1 MIRGREVR
9 RMAAILCMITGMTA
23 VPAYA
28 AAPETFG
35 AVPGWNQISG
45 KWYYLME
52 NGAWSTDF
60 IEDENTCYTFTKDG
74 TLSYARKTP
83 NTQGG
88 AYPVY
93 VLDQKEQ
100 ELFDDMNDEKSDLF
114 FDTYPEAEDD
124 YDNGDVE
131 FYDGRATFVLDMDLC
146 DIAKARLSSAMEK
159 GYSKSKNTIPGEG
172 TVSDYVKTAFPERKS
187 ATFFEMYL
195 WGPEETYD
203 PYDSVT
209 LRMQEKFD
217 RKDDK
222 KYSLEYYRRMGIAHE
237 NQNGKDYYMVVLER

>member
-1 MIRGREVR
+1 
-9 RMAAILCMITGMTA
+9 MAAILCMITGMTA

-114 FDTYPEAEDD
+114 FDTYPETEDD

-159 GYSKSKNTIPGEG
+159 GYCKSKNTIPGEG

-187 ATFFEMYL
+187 ATF
-195 WGPEETYD
+195 
-203 PYDSVT
+203 
-209 LRMQEKFD
+209 LRCT
-217 RKDDK
+217 
-222 KYSLEYYRRMGIAHE
+222 SGALRRHTIRMI
-237 NQNGKDYYMVVLER
+237 LS

>member
-1 MIRGREVR
+1 MIRRREVR

-28 AAPETFG
+28 AAPEPFG

-74 TLSYARKTP
+74 IFSYARKNP
-83 NTQGG
+83 NTRGG
-88 AYPVY
+88 AYPVDM
-93 VLDQKEQ
+93 LDQKEQ

-131 FYDGRATFVLDMDLC
+131 FYDGRATFVLDMNLC
-146 DIAKARLSSAMEK
+146 DIAKALSR
-159 GYSKSKNTIPGEG
+159 NGEG
-172 TVSDYVKTAFPERKS
+172 I
-187 ATFFEMYL
+187 FE
-195 WGPEETYD
+195 EQKYD
-203 PYDSVT
+203 PGRGNGERLHKERTSG
-209 LRMQEKFD
+209 EKECDIF
-217 RKDDK
+217 
-222 KYSLEYYRRMGIAHE
+222 
-237 NQNGKDYYMVVLER
+237 

>member
-1 MIRGREVR
+1 M
-9 RMAAILCMITGMTA
+9 
-23 VPAYA
+23 
-28 AAPETFG
+28 
-35 AVPGWNQISG
+35 
-45 KWYYLME
+45 
-52 NGAWSTDF
+52 
-60 IEDENTCYTFTKDG
+60 
-74 TLSYARKTP
+74 
-83 NTQGG
+83 
-88 AYPVY
+88 
-93 VLDQKEQ
+93 LDQKEQ

-114 FDTYPEAEDD
+114 FDTYPETEDD

-159 GYSKSKNTIPGEG
+159 GYCKSKNTIPGEG

-203 PYDSVT
+203 PYDSVMI
-209 LRMQEKFD
+209 RMQEKFD

>member
-131 FYDGRATFVLDMDLC
+131 FYDGRAIICPRHGSLRYRKGKTFF
-146 DIAKARLSSAMEK
+146 RYGK
-159 GYSKSKNTIPGEG
+159 GIFQEQKY
-172 TVSDYVKTAFPERKS
+172 DPERNRS
-187 ATFFEMYL
+187 DT
-195 WGPEETYD
+195 
-203 PYDSVT
+203 
-209 LRMQEKFD
+209 
-217 RKDDK
+217 
-222 KYSLEYYRRMGIAHE
+222 
-237 NQNGKDYYMVVLER
+237 

>member
-1 MIRGREVR
+1 MLHVYKGRD
-9 RMAAILCMITGMTA
+9 A
-23 VPAYA
+23 V
-28 AAPETFG
+28 
-35 AVPGWNQISG
+35 
-45 KWYYLME
+45 
-52 NGAWSTDF
+52 
-60 IEDENTCYTFTKDG
+60 
-74 TLSYARKTP
+74 YARKTP

-203 PYDSVT
+203 PYDSVMI
-209 LRMQEKFD
+209 RMQEKFD

-222 KYSLEYYRRMGIAHE
+222 NIPEYYRRMGIAHE

>member
-1 MIRGREVR
+1 MIRRREVR

-114 FDTYPEAEDD
+114 FDTYPEA
-124 YDNGDVE
+124 
-131 FYDGRATFVLDMDLC
+131 
-146 DIAKARLSSAMEK
+146 
-159 GYSKSKNTIPGEG
+159 
-172 TVSDYVKTAFPERKS
+172 
-187 ATFFEMYL
+187 
-195 WGPEETYD
+195 
-203 PYDSVT
+203 
-209 LRMQEKFD
+209 
-217 RKDDK
+217 
-222 KYSLEYYRRMGIAHE
+222 
-237 NQNGKDYYMVVLER
+237 